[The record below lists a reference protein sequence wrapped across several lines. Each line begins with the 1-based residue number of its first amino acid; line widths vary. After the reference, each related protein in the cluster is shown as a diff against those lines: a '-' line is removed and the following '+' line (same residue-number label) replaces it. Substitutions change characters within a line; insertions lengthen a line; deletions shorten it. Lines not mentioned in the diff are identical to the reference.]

1 MEKLAL
7 ALKKRANSRSIRARE
22 KKFFPSHSGILK
34 AMHSIVVGCRDE
46 MTRRFFMGK
55 VIIGATMSLDGFMND
70 RHGDVSRLYPDLE
83 ALRRT
88 EMLQEEI
95 RMTGAVV
102 MGRRAYDMAE
112 GDLTDYEYQVPI
124 FVLTH
129 HLPETVVKGENDQL
143 TVTFVTDGV
152 QSALEKAQAAAEDKH
167 VMVVGGAKTAQQC
180 LRAGLVDEI
189 HMGIVPILLG
199 EGLRF
204 FEPLVNEQMELE
216 RTRVFESPT
225 RTDLW
230 FRVVK

>member
-1 MEKLAL
+1 
-7 ALKKRANSRSIRARE
+7 
-22 KKFFPSHSGILK
+22 
-34 AMHSIVVGCRDE
+34 
-46 MTRRFFMGK
+46 MGN
-55 VIIGATMSLDGFMND
+55 VIIGASMSLDGFMND
-70 RHGDVSRLYPDLE
+70 RHGEVSRLYPDLE

-95 RMTGAVV
+95 RTTGAVV

-129 HLPETVVKGENDQL
+129 AVPEQVVKGENDHL
-143 TVTFVTDGV
+143 TVTFVMDGIE
-152 QSALEKAQAAAEDKH
+152 SAIEKAKAAAGDKH
-167 VMVVGGAKTAQQC
+167 VLVVGGANTAQQC

-189 HMGIVPILLG
+189 HIGIVPIFLG
-199 EGLRF
+199 AGLRF
-204 FEPLVNEQMELE
+204 FESPINEQTQLE
-216 RTRVFESPT
+216 RTRIFESPT

>member
-1 MEKLAL
+1 MIK
-7 ALKKRANSRSIRARE
+7 
-22 KKFFPSHSGILK
+22 G
-34 AMHSIVVGCRDE
+34 G
-46 MTRRFFMGK
+46 FFMAN

-70 RHGDVSRLYPDLE
+70 RNGDVSRLYSDFE

-95 RMTGAVV
+95 RTTGAVV
-102 MGRRAYDMAE
+102 MGRRAYDMGE

-129 HLPETVVKGENDQL
+129 RIPEKMTKGQNDQL
-143 TVTFVTDGV
+143 TVTFVTDGIE
-152 QSALEKAQAAAEDKH
+152 SAIAQAKAAAGDKQ
-167 VMVVGGAKTAQQC
+167 VTVIGGANTAQQC
-180 LRAGLVDEI
+180 LRAKLVDEI
-189 HMGIVPILLG
+189 HMGIVPVLFG

-204 FEPLVNEQMELE
+204 FEPLVNEQMQLE
-216 RTRVFESPT
+216 RMRVFEKAT

>member
-1 MEKLAL
+1 
-7 ALKKRANSRSIRARE
+7 
-22 KKFFPSHSGILK
+22 
-34 AMHSIVVGCRDE
+34 
-46 MTRRFFMGK
+46 MGK
-55 VIIGATMSLDGFMND
+55 VIVGATMSLDGFMND

-95 RMTGAVV
+95 QTTGAVV

-112 GDLTDYEYQVPI
+112 GDVTDYEYQVPI

-129 HLPETVVKGENDQL
+129 HIPEKMAKGQNDQL
-143 TVTFVTDGV
+143 TVTFITDGIV
-152 QSALEKAQAAAEDKH
+152 SAIQEAKGAAGDKH
-167 VMVVGGAKTAQQC
+167 VMVVGGAHTAQQC

-189 HMGIVPILLG
+189 HIGIVPVLLG

-204 FEPLVNEQMELE
+204 FEPLDNEQMELE

>member
-1 MEKLAL
+1 
-7 ALKKRANSRSIRARE
+7 
-22 KKFFPSHSGILK
+22 
-34 AMHSIVVGCRDE
+34 
-46 MTRRFFMGK
+46 MGN
-55 VIIGATMSLDGFMND
+55 VIIGATLSLDGLMND
-70 RHGDVSRLYPDLE
+70 RHGQVSRLYPDLE

-95 RMTGAVV
+95 RTTGAVV
-102 MGRRAYDMAE
+102 MGRGAYDMAE

-129 HLPETVVKGENDQL
+129 HVPEEVIKGENDQL
-143 TVTFVTDGV
+143 TVTFVTGGIERAIE
-152 QSALEKAQAAAEDKH
+152 QAQAAAGDKQ
-167 VMVVGGAKTAQQC
+167 VMVVGGANIAQQC

-189 HMGIVPILLG
+189 HIGIVPVLLG

-204 FEPLVNEQMELE
+204 FEPGANEQLELE
-216 RTRVFESPT
+216 QTRVFASPT

>member
-1 MEKLAL
+1 
-7 ALKKRANSRSIRARE
+7 
-22 KKFFPSHSGILK
+22 
-34 AMHSIVVGCRDE
+34 
-46 MTRRFFMGK
+46 MGN
-55 VIIGATMSLDGFMND
+55 VIIGATMSLDWFMND
-70 RHGDVSRLYPDLE
+70 RNGDVSRLYPDLE
-83 ALRRT
+83 ALRQT

-95 RMTGAVV
+95 RTTGAVV

-129 HLPETVVKGENDQL
+129 HLPQQVVKGENDQL
-143 TVTFVTDGV
+143 TVTFVTDGIHRTIE
-152 QSALEKAQAAAEDKH
+152 QAKAAAGDKH
-167 VMVVGGAKTAQQC
+167 VMVVGGANTAQQC

-189 HMGIVPILLG
+189 HIGIVPVLLG

-204 FEPLVNEQMELE
+204 FEPGANEQLELE

>member
-1 MEKLAL
+1 
-7 ALKKRANSRSIRARE
+7 
-22 KKFFPSHSGILK
+22 
-34 AMHSIVVGCRDE
+34 
-46 MTRRFFMGK
+46 MGK
-55 VIIGATMSLDGFMND
+55 VIIGATLSLDGFMSD
-70 RHGDVSRLYPDLE
+70 RHGDLSRLYPDLE

-95 RMTGAVV
+95 QTIGAVV

-129 HLPETVVKGENDQL
+129 HLPEKVAKGENDQL
-143 TVTFVTDGV
+143 TVTFVTDGIA
-152 QSALEKAQAAAEDKH
+152 SALEKAQATAGDKH
-167 VMVVGGAKTAQQC
+167 VMVVGGANTAQQC

-189 HMGIVPILLG
+189 HIGIVPILLG

-204 FEPLVNEQMELE
+204 FEPFANEQMELE

-225 RTDLW
+225 RIDLW

>member
-1 MEKLAL
+1 
-7 ALKKRANSRSIRARE
+7 
-22 KKFFPSHSGILK
+22 
-34 AMHSIVVGCRDE
+34 
-46 MTRRFFMGK
+46 MGK
-55 VIIGATMSLDGFMND
+55 VIVGATMSLDWFMND
-70 RHGDVSRLYPDLE
+70 RNGDVSRLYPDLE

-88 EMLQEEI
+88 EMLEEEI

-102 MGRRAYDMAE
+102 MGKRAYNMSE

-129 HLPETVVKGENDQL
+129 HIPEKMAKGQNDQL
-143 TVTFVTDGV
+143 TVTFVTDGIE
-152 QSALEKAQAAAEDKH
+152 SAIEKAKAAAGDKH
-167 VMVVGGAKTAQQC
+167 VMVVGGANTAQQC

-189 HMGIVPILLG
+189 HIGIVPVFFG

-204 FEPLVNEQMELE
+204 FEPLVNEQMELK
-216 RTRVFESPT
+216 RTRVFESLT